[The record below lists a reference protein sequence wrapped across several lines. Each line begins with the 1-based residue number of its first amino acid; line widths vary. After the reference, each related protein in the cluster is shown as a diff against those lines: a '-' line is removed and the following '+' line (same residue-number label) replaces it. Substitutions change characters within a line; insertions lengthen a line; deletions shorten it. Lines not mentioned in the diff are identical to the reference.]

1 MQALIIVDIQN
12 DYFSGGTMPL
22 NGSDNAAS
30 HAQKILKGFR
40 DKQKPVIHIQHIAT
54 RADATFFLPDT
65 VGAQIHASVEPIDG
79 EAVFQKHYPNSFR
92 ETPLLKYLQDKGIT
106 QLVIIGM
113 MTQMCID
120 TTVRAAFDLGFQCVV
135 AHDACATRDL
145 AFNGQTVSA
154 KDVQVAYMAALN
166 GLFAQ
171 VKSTEEVCQSI

>member
-1 MQALIIVDIQN
+1 MQALMIVDIQN

-22 NGSDNAAS
+22 SNSKEAADN
-30 HAQKILKGFR
+30 AQKILTQFR
-40 DKQKPVIHIQHIAT
+40 NKQKPVIHIQHIAT
-54 RADATFFLPDT
+54 RAEATFFLPDT
-65 VGAQIHASVEPIDG
+65 VGAQIHASVQPIEG
-79 EAVFQKHYPNSFR
+79 EIVFQKHYPNSFR
-92 ETPLLKYLQDKGIT
+92 ETPLLNYLQDKEIT

-135 AHDACATRDL
+135 AHDACATRTLD
-145 AFNGQTVSA
+145 FNGQSVSA
-154 KDVQVAYMAALN
+154 QNVQMAYMAALN